1 MTSVYLGTYK
11 TQFMVFSK
19 TVISYFAMLFFLL
32 LSCEDST
39 KKENNLQSKETA
51 EIKSAEPEYSY
62 KGEPLRVAII
72 GLTHDHVHWIL
83 GREKYGDIEIV
94 GIVEPNR
101 QLAEKHGKQ
110 YGYSMDLVFNTMEAM
125 MEVVKPEAVMA
136 FNAIFGHLEV
146 VEYFA
151 PKGIHIMV
159 EKPLAVNLDH
169 AKKMIALAEK
179 HEVQL
184 MTNYETSWY
193 GSSYKAFDLVHKER
207 KFGDIRKIVFNTGHP
222 GPIEIGCSK
231 EFVAWLTDPKL
242 NGAGA
247 LNDFG
252 CYGANLATWLM
263 KGETPLTVSSIT
275 QTIKPDLYPNVD
287 DDATII
293 LTYPKTQVVIQAS
306 WNWSHNRK
314 DMAVYGTNGYVYC
327 KNGEDMEV
335 LEDEKAGPYSKK
347 AEPLAKGIHD
357 PFAYFTKVIKE
368 GLPTQPF
375 SLSSL
380 DNNLIVMQIL
390 EAAKHA
396 SKTGETVVWDEFFTS
411 KP

>member
-1 MTSVYLGTYK
+1 MSFPRTSPYLLT
-11 TQFMVFSK
+11 
-19 TVISYFAMLFFLL
+19 FLILAL
-32 LSCEDST
+32 LSCESRN
-39 KKENNLQSKETA
+39 KKEKNLQSKETVEA
-51 EIKSAEPEYSY
+51 NSIEPKYRY
-62 KGEPLRVAII
+62 QGDPLRVAII

-83 GREKYGDIEIV
+83 GRENFGDVEIV

-101 QLAEKHGKQ
+101 ALAERYSKRH
-110 YGYSMDLVFNTMEAM
+110 GYSMGTVFNTMDEM
-125 MEVVKPEAVMA
+125 MEAVQPEAVMA
-136 FNAIFGHLEV
+136 FNAIYGHLEV

-151 PKGIHIMV
+151 PKGVHIMV

-169 AKKMIALAEK
+169 AEKMIALASK
-179 HEVQL
+179 HNVQL

-193 GSSYKAFDLVHKER
+193 GSNYKAFDIVHKEE
-207 KFGDIRKIVFNTGHP
+207 KIGDIRKIVFNTGHP
-222 GPIEIGCSK
+222 GPIEIGCGK

-247 LNDFG
+247 LTDFG

-263 KGETPLTVSSIT
+263 KGETPLTVSCVT
-275 QTIKPDLYPNVD
+275 QQIKPDLYPNVE
-287 DDATII
+287 DDATIV

-314 DMAVYGTNGYVYC
+314 DMAVYGTNGYVFC

-335 LEDEKAGPYSKK
+335 LENEKAGPKLLRAK
-347 AEPLAKGIHD
+347 ALTNGIHD

-368 GLPTQPF
+368 DMPMDSFG
-375 SLSSL
+375 LSSL
-380 DNNLIVMQIL
+380 DNNLVVIQIL

-396 SKTGETVVWDEFFTS
+396 SKTGQTVIWDDFFAS
-411 KP
+411 N

>member
-1 MTSVYLGTYK
+1 MAL
-11 TQFMVFSK
+11 SK
-19 TVISYFAMLFFLL
+19 TAVNYLAILLFVL
-32 LSCEDST
+32 LSCENNN
-39 KKENNLQSKETA
+39 KKENNVPSRETA
-51 EIKSAEPEYSY
+51 AMNAVEPKYSY
-62 KGEPLRVAII
+62 KGDPLQVAII

-110 YGYSMDLVFNTMEAM
+110 YGYSMDLVFTTMEAM

-136 FNAIFGHLEV
+136 FNDIYGHLEV

-159 EKPLAVNLDH
+159 EKPLAINLEH
-169 AKKMIALAEK
+169 AQKMITLAEK
-179 HEVQL
+179 HKIRL

-193 GSSYKAFDLVHKER
+193 GSNYKAFELVHKER

-263 KGETPLTVSSIT
+263 KGETPLTVSCIT
-275 QTIKPDLYPNVD
+275 QTVKPDLYPNVD

-293 LTYPKTQVVIQAS
+293 LTYPKAQVVIQAS

-314 DMAVYGTNGYVYC
+314 DMTVYGKHGYVYC
-327 KNGEDMEV
+327 KNGEDMEL
-335 LEDEKAGPYSKK
+335 LEDEKAGAYSLK
-347 AEPLAKGIHD
+347 AEPLANGVHD

-368 GLPTQPF
+368 DLPIASF
-375 SLSSL
+375 DLSSL
-380 DNNLIVMQIL
+380 DNNLVVMQIL

-396 SKTGETVVWDEFFTS
+396 SKTGETVVWDEFFTI

>member
-1 MTSVYLGTYK
+1 MCFSRIAQFVLVFVIFTLG
-11 TQFMVFSK
+11 
-19 TVISYFAMLFFLL
+19 
-32 LSCEDST
+32 SCDSQN
-39 KKENNLQSKETA
+39 KKSNKLPSEATLEANSE
-51 EIKSAEPEYSY
+51 EPKYSY
-62 KGEPLRVAII
+62 EGDPLQVAII

-83 GREKYGDIEIV
+83 GREDFGDIEIV

-101 QLAEKHGKQ
+101 ELAEKHGKQ
-110 YGYSMDLVFNTMEAM
+110 YGFSMDLVFNTMDEMAKA
-125 MEVVKPEAVMA
+125 VKPEAVMA
-136 FNAIFGHLEV
+136 FNAIYNHLEV

-169 AKKMIALAEK
+169 AEKMVALATK
-179 HEVQL
+179 HKVQL

-193 GSSYKAFDLVHKER
+193 GSNYKAFELVHNENKI
-207 KFGDIRKIVFNTGHP
+207 GDIRKIVFNTGHP

-231 EFVAWLTDPKL
+231 EFVAWLTDPEL

-247 LNDFG
+247 LTDFG

-263 KGETPLTVSSIT
+263 KGETPLTVSCIT
-275 QTIKPDLYPNVD
+275 RTIKPDLYPNVD

-314 DMAVYGTNGYVYC
+314 DMAVYGTHGFVFC

-335 LEDEKAGPYSKK
+335 LEDEKVGPYSIK
-347 AEPLAKGIHD
+347 ANPLANGTHD
-357 PFAYFTKVIKE
+357 PFAFFAKMIKDDLQMDSF
-368 GLPTQPF
+368 GL
-375 SLSSL
+375 SALE
-380 DNNLIVMQIL
+380 NNLVVMQIL

-396 SKTGETVVWDEFFTS
+396 SKTGETVVWDEFFNIE
-411 KP
+411 P